1 MVRVAIMQPYFLP
14 YIGYFQ
20 MIKAVDVF
28 VFYDDVN
35 YIKRG
40 WINRN
45 KILVNQE
52 GQYLTIPLREASQ
65 NKKINEIKTGIDTK
79 ELSRIFKTVEFSYK
93 NAPYYA
99 QVFPLLERILKLD
112 SEFISDLAIESV
124 KTLSEYLNL
133 KTKFLISSKAFP
145 ETQSM
150 ERGNR
155 LMEICHQ
162 LGAVNY
168 INAIGGQE
176 IYTKEDFAREK
187 IHLSF
192 IQSNNISYSQFGANF
207 VPWLSILDV
216 LMFNSP
222 EVVNEFLN
230 QYELI

>member
-133 KTKFLISSKAFP
+133 KTKFLIS
-145 ETQSM
+145 
-150 ERGNR
+150 
-155 LMEICHQ
+155 
-162 LGAVNY
+162 
-168 INAIGGQE
+168 
-176 IYTKEDFAREK
+176 
-187 IHLSF
+187 
-192 IQSNNISYSQFGANF
+192 
-207 VPWLSILDV
+207 
-216 LMFNSP
+216 
-222 EVVNEFLN
+222 
-230 QYELI
+230 